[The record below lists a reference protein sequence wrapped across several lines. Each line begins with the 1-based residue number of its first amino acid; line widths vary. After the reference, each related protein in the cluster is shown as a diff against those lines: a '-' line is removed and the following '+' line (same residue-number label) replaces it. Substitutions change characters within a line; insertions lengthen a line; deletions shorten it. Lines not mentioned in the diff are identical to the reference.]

1 MPAIVNYSDERTL
14 VMPNPTSKRAV
25 QGPAVAGLFYT
36 SDPIQLSAK
45 VRGFIAAGR
54 NSTGRSAGGRQE
66 PPPRALIAPHAGYVF
81 SGAVAGS
88 AYAALA
94 NASSGF
100 DRVLLLG
107 PAHRVPV
114 RGVAASSAAAFETP
128 LGQVP
133 VDQAEVERMLAEHSG
148 LQRLDAAFDNEHC
161 IEVQLPFLQELLEG
175 FQLVPLLVGAADA
188 AQVADILAPHWD
200 RDATLIVISS
210 DLSHY
215 LDYPT
220 AQALDRRTS
229 EAIRTLHPEQI
240 APDQACGRDAIAGLL
255 QLAAARGATGRVLD
269 LRNSGDTAGPRDRV
283 VGYGAYAFS

>member
-1 MPAIVNYSDERTL
+1 MTH
-14 VMPNPTSKRAV
+14 PTIKRAV
-25 QGPAVAGLFYT
+25 QRPAVAGLFYT
-36 SDPIQLSAK
+36 SDPIQLSAD
-45 VRGFIAAGR
+45 VRGFIAD
-54 NSTGRSAGGRQE
+54 GRQRTNTASE
-66 PPPRALIAPHAGYVF
+66 SPPRAIIAPHAGYVF
-81 SGAVAGS
+81 SGAIAGS

-94 NASSGF
+94 DAASQF
-100 DRVLLLG
+100 DRVVLLG

-114 RGVAASSAAAFETP
+114 HGLAASSAAAFETP
-128 LGQVP
+128 LGRVP
-133 VDQAEVERMLAEHSG
+133 VDQAEVERMLAEHPG
-148 LQRLDAAFDNEHC
+148 IQRLDAAFDSEHC
-161 IEVQLPFLQELLEG
+161 IEVQLPFLQELLDR
-175 FQLVPLLVGAADA
+175 FQLVPLLVGAANP

-229 EAIRTLHPEQI
+229 EAIRTLHPERI

-255 QLAAARGATGRVLD
+255 QVAAARGATGRVLD